1 MPAVALIED
10 DPAFRRALE
19 RLIRAGDD
27 GRACVGA
34 WSTVEAALPALA
46 TAAPD
51 VLLLDI
57 DLPGLPGHA
66 ALPQLLAARPA
77 LAVVMLTAHDD
88 NELVFAALQAGAVG
102 YLLKSAAPDEILAA
116 LDEAAAGGAPMSPA
130 IARKVVGFFAARR
143 LPPPAS
149 ASRVRDARLAGL
161 TEREEELLAL
171 IARGESDKAAAARLG
186 VAHGTV
192 RNRLHGIYRKL
203 QVSSRTEAAARY
215 RREPS

>member
-1 MPAVALIED
+1 MPSVALID
-10 DPAFRRALE
+10 DDSAFRRAIE
-19 RLIRAGDD
+19 RLIRTRGDD
-27 GRACVGA
+27 HACVGS

-46 TAAPD
+46 AAAPQ

-66 ALPQLLAARPA
+66 ALPQLLAALPA

-88 NELVFAALQAGAVG
+88 NELIFAALQAGAVG
-102 YLLKSAAPDEILAA
+102 YLLKSAEPDEILTAI
-116 LDEAAAGGAPMSPA
+116 DDAAAGGAPMSPV
-130 IARKVVGFFAARR
+130 IARKVVGFFATRR
-143 LPPPAS
+143 VPPPTPA
-149 ASRVRDARLAGL
+149 RIRDPEVAGL

-171 IARGESDKAAAARLG
+171 IARGETDKAAADRLG
-186 VAHGTV
+186 VSHGTV

-215 RREPS
+215 RNS

>member
-1 MPAVALIED
+1 MPSVALIED

-19 RLIRAGDD
+19 RLIRSSGND
-27 GRACVGA
+27 RTCVGA
-34 WSTVEAALPALA
+34 WSTVETALPALA
-46 TAAPD
+46 AAAPQ

-66 ALPQLLAARPA
+66 AVPQFLAAWPA

-88 NELVFAALQAGAVG
+88 NEFVFAALQAGAVG
-102 YLLKSAAPDEILAA
+102 YLLKSAVPDEILAA
-116 LDEAAAGGAPMSPA
+116 IDDAAAGGAPMSPV
-130 IARKVVGFFAARR
+130 IARKVVGFFASRR
-143 LPPPAS
+143 VPPPATP
-149 ASRVRDARLAGL
+149 ARIRDAELAGL

-171 IARGESDKAAAARLG
+171 IARGETDKAAAARLG

-215 RREPS
+215 RP